1 MSAIKIKD
9 IIARSIAIP
18 IRGKLLRVAGE
29 HPGRN
34 VFTLVEIITD
44 EGIVGYGETG
54 GGGFSLA
61 PFIEKLKRQ
70 LIGED
75 PFNIRRLKWKIAS
88 PITATYYNQL
98 LPQIWF
104 PIESALLDIKGKAL
118 GISVSNLIGGQIRD
132 SIEVSAYIFPTEDT
146 ETVDD
151 LVKSAEAIVRKYGF
165 KSIKLKAGVFNPEHE
180 VDVIKALAD
189 KFPHARFRI
198 DPNGGWNLSQAVNVA
213 KSLKGI
219 KIEYFEDP
227 VWTME
232 GLRAF
237 KQATGYT
244 VATNTVATRFED
256 IPNVFLRN
264 AVDVILGDPHWWY
277 GIYGYLELSATLWSL
292 GLELGM
298 HSPSET
304 GIALSAMIHAAS
316 TSQNLGYAIDTHY
329 IYLEDDIIKRQF
341 YIENGK
347 IQVPKEAGLGIE
359 IDESKV
365 QKYEEMY
372 NDTGD
377 YIYHGDKDI
386 TTIPKLKFRSCKCH
400 ID

>member
-1 MSAIKIKD
+1 MIKIRIKD
-9 IIARSIAIP
+9 IKVRSIAVP

-44 EGIVGYGETG
+44 EGVTGYGETG

-61 PFIEKLKRQ
+61 PLIEKLKDQ

-75 PFNIRRLKWKIAS
+75 AFNIRKLKWKVAS

-104 PIESALLDIKGKAL
+104 PIETALLDIKGKAL
-118 GISVSNLIGGQIRD
+118 GVSISNLLGGLLKD

-146 ETVDD
+146 ETVED
-151 LVKSAEAIVRKYGF
+151 LVTNAEMIVRRYGF
-165 KSIKLKAGVFNPEHE
+165 TSIKLKAGVFKPEHE
-180 VDVIKALAD
+180 IDVVKALAE
-189 KFPHARFRI
+189 KFPQAVFRI
-198 DPNGGWNLSQAVNVA
+198 DPNGGWNLSQAINVA
-213 KSLKGI
+213 KSLNGI
-219 KIEYFEDP
+219 RIEYFEDP

-256 IPNVFLRN
+256 VPNVFLRN

-304 GIALSAMIHAAS
+304 GIALAAMLHSAAVI
-316 TSQNLGYAIDTHY
+316 QNLGYAIDTHY
-329 IYLEDDIIKRQF
+329 IYLEDDIIKRPF
-341 YIENGK
+341 NIENGRVK
-347 IQVPKEAGLGIE
+347 VPTEPGLGVE
-359 IDESKV
+359 IAESKV
-365 QKYEEMY
+365 EKYENFYRE
-372 NDTGD
+372 TGD
-377 YIYHGDKDI
+377 YPYQGQKDI
-386 TTIPKLKFRSCKCH
+386 VTIPKLKFRNCKCH
-400 ID
+400 V

>member
-1 MSAIKIKD
+1 MVKIRIKD
-9 IIARSIAIP
+9 VKVKSIAVP

-44 EGIVGYGETG
+44 EGVTGYGETG

-61 PFIEKLKRQ
+61 PLIEKLKDQ

-75 PFNIRRLKWKIAS
+75 AFNIRKLKWKIAS

-104 PIESALLDIKGKAL
+104 PIETALLDIKGKAL
-118 GISVSNLIGGQIRD
+118 GVSISNLLGGQLKD
-132 SIEVSAYIFPTEDT
+132 SIEVSAYIFPTKDT
-146 ETVDD
+146 ETVED
-151 LVKSAEAIVRKYGF
+151 LVTNAEMIVRRYGF
-165 KSIKLKAGVFNPEHE
+165 TSIKLKTGVFKPEHE
-180 VDVIKALAD
+180 IDVVKALAE

-198 DPNGGWNLSQAVNVA
+198 DPNGAWNLSQAINAA
-213 KSLKGI
+213 KSLNGI
-219 KIEYFEDP
+219 RIEYFEDP

-256 IPNVFLRN
+256 VPNVFLRG

-304 GIALSAMIHAAS
+304 GIALAAMLHSAAV
-316 TSQNLGYAIDTHY
+316 TQNLGYAIDTHY
-329 IYLEDDIIKRQF
+329 IYLEDDIIKRPLN
-341 YIENGK
+341 IENGK
-347 IQVPKEAGLGIE
+347 IKVPIEPGLGVE
-359 IDESKV
+359 IDES
-365 QKYEEMY
+365 QIEKYENFYRE
-372 NDTGD
+372 TGD
-377 YIYHGDKDI
+377 YPYQGQKDI
-386 TTIPKLKFRSCKCH
+386 VTIPKLKFRNCKCH
-400 ID
+400 V

>member
-1 MSAIKIKD
+1 M
-9 IIARSIAIP
+9 
-18 IRGKLLRVAGE
+18 LRVAGE

-44 EGIVGYGETG
+44 EGVTGYGETG

-61 PFIEKLKRQ
+61 PLIEKLKDQ

-75 PFNIRRLKWKIAS
+75 AFNIRKLKWKVAS

-104 PIESALLDIKGKAL
+104 PIETALLDIKGKAL
-118 GISVSNLIGGQIRD
+118 GVSISNLLGGLLKD
-132 SIEVSAYIFPTEDT
+132 SIEISAYIFPTEDT
-146 ETVDD
+146 ETVED
-151 LVKSAEAIVRKYGF
+151 LVTNAEMIVRRYGF
-165 KSIKLKAGVFNPEHE
+165 TSIKLKAGVFKPEHE
-180 VDVIKALAD
+180 IDVVKALAE
-189 KFPHARFRI
+189 KFPQAVFRI
-198 DPNGGWNLSQAVNVA
+198 DPNGGWNLSQAINVA
-213 KSLKGI
+213 KSLNGI
-219 KIEYFEDP
+219 RIEYFEDP

-256 IPNVFLRN
+256 VPNVFLRN

-304 GIALSAMIHAAS
+304 GIALAAMLHSAAV
-316 TSQNLGYAIDTHY
+316 TQNLGYAIDTHY
-329 IYLEDDIIKRQF
+329 IYLEDDIIKRPF
-341 YIENGK
+341 NIENGRVK
-347 IQVPKEAGLGIE
+347 VPTEPGLGVE
-359 IDESKV
+359 IAESKV
-365 QKYEEMY
+365 EKYENFYRE
-372 NDTGD
+372 TGD
-377 YIYHGDKDI
+377 YPYQGQKDI
-386 TTIPKLKFRSCKCH
+386 VTIPKLKFRNCKCH
-400 ID
+400 V

>member
-1 MSAIKIKD
+1 MIKIRIKD
-9 IIARSIAIP
+9 IKVRSIAVP

-44 EGIVGYGETG
+44 EGVTGYGETG

-61 PFIEKLKRQ
+61 PLIEKLKDQ

-75 PFNIRRLKWKIAS
+75 AFNIRKLKWKVAS

-104 PIESALLDIKGKAL
+104 PIETALLDIKGKAL
-118 GISVSNLIGGQIRD
+118 GVSISNLLGGLLKD

-146 ETVDD
+146 ETVED
-151 LVKSAEAIVRKYGF
+151 LVTNAEMIVRRYGF
-165 KSIKLKAGVFNPEHE
+165 TSIKLKAGVFKPEHE
-180 VDVIKALAD
+180 IDVVKALAE
-189 KFPHARFRI
+189 KFPQAVFRI
-198 DPNGGWNLSQAVNVA
+198 DPNGGWNLSQAINVA
-213 KSLKGI
+213 KSLNGI
-219 KIEYFEDP
+219 RIEYFEDP

-256 IPNVFLRN
+256 VPNVFLRN

-304 GIALSAMIHAAS
+304 GIALAAMLHSAAV
-316 TSQNLGYAIDTHY
+316 TQNLGYAIDTHY
-329 IYLEDDIIKRQF
+329 IYLEDDIIKRPF
-341 YIENGK
+341 NIENGRVK
-347 IQVPKEAGLGIE
+347 VPTEPGLGVE
-359 IDESKV
+359 IAESKV
-365 QKYEEMY
+365 EKYENFYRE
-372 NDTGD
+372 TGD
-377 YIYHGDKDI
+377 YPYQGQKDI
-386 TTIPKLKFRSCKCH
+386 VTIPKLKFRNCKCH
-400 ID
+400 V

>member
-1 MSAIKIKD
+1 MIKIRIKD
-9 IIARSIAIP
+9 IKVRSIAVP

-44 EGIVGYGETG
+44 EGVTGYGETG

-61 PFIEKLKRQ
+61 PLIEKLKDQ

-75 PFNIRRLKWKIAS
+75 AFNIRKLKWKVAS

-104 PIESALLDIKGKAL
+104 PIETALLDIKGKAL
-118 GISVSNLIGGQIRD
+118 GVSISNLLGGLLKD

-146 ETVDD
+146 ETVED
-151 LVKSAEAIVRKYGF
+151 LVTNAEMIVRRYGF
-165 KSIKLKAGVFNPEHE
+165 TSIKLKAGVFKPEHE
-180 VDVIKALAD
+180 IDVVKALAE
-189 KFPHARFRI
+189 KFPQAVFRI
-198 DPNGGWNLSQAVNVA
+198 DPNGGWNLSQAINVA
-213 KSLKGI
+213 KSLNGI
-219 KIEYFEDP
+219 RIEYFEDP

-256 IPNVFLRN
+256 VPNVFLRN

-304 GIALSAMIHAAS
+304 GIALAAMLHSAAV
-316 TSQNLGYAIDTHY
+316 TQNLGYAIDTHY
-329 IYLEDDIIKRQF
+329 IYLEDDIIKRPF
-341 YIENGK
+341 NVENGRIK
-347 IQVPKEAGLGIE
+347 VPTEPGLGVE
-359 IDESKV
+359 IAESKV
-365 QKYEEMY
+365 EKYENFYRE
-372 NDTGD
+372 TGD
-377 YIYHGDKDI
+377 YPYQGQKDI
-386 TTIPKLKFRSCKCH
+386 VTIPKLKFRNCKCH
-400 ID
+400 V

>member
-1 MSAIKIKD
+1 MVKIRIKD
-9 IIARSIAIP
+9 VKVKSIAVP

-44 EGIVGYGETG
+44 EGVTGYGETG

-61 PFIEKLKRQ
+61 PLIEKLKDQ

-75 PFNIRRLKWKIAS
+75 AFNIRKLKWKIAS

-104 PIESALLDIKGKAL
+104 PIETALLDIKGKAL
-118 GISVSNLIGGQIRD
+118 GVSISNLLGGQLKD
-132 SIEVSAYIFPTEDT
+132 SIEVSAYIFPTKDT
-146 ETVDD
+146 ETVED
-151 LVKSAEAIVRKYGF
+151 LVTNAEMIVRRYGF
-165 KSIKLKAGVFNPEHE
+165 TSIKLKTGVFKPEHE
-180 VDVIKALAD
+180 IDVVKALAE

-198 DPNGGWNLSQAVNVA
+198 DPNGAWNLSQAINAA
-213 KSLKGI
+213 KSLNGI
-219 KIEYFEDP
+219 RIEYFEDP

-232 GLRAF
+232 ELRAF

-256 IPNVFLRN
+256 VPNVFLRG

-304 GIALSAMIHAAS
+304 GIALAAMLHSAAV
-316 TSQNLGYAIDTHY
+316 TQNLGYAIDTHY
-329 IYLEDDIIKRQF
+329 IYLEDDIIKRPLN
-341 YIENGK
+341 IENGK
-347 IQVPKEAGLGIE
+347 IKVPIEPGLGVE
-359 IDESKV
+359 IDES
-365 QKYEEMY
+365 QIEKYENFYRE
-372 NDTGD
+372 TGD
-377 YIYHGDKDI
+377 YPYQGQKDI
-386 TTIPKLKFRSCKCH
+386 VTIPKLKFRNCKCH
-400 ID
+400 V

>member
-1 MSAIKIKD
+1 MIKIRIKD
-9 IIARSIAIP
+9 IKVRSIAVP

-44 EGIVGYGETG
+44 EGVTGYGETG

-61 PFIEKLKRQ
+61 PLIEKLKDQ

-75 PFNIRRLKWKIAS
+75 AFNIRKLKWKVAS

-104 PIESALLDIKGKAL
+104 PIETALLDIKGKAL
-118 GISVSNLIGGQIRD
+118 GVSISNLLGGLLKD
-132 SIEVSAYIFPTEDT
+132 SIEISAYIFPTEDT
-146 ETVDD
+146 ETVED
-151 LVKSAEAIVRKYGF
+151 LVTNAEMIVRRYGF
-165 KSIKLKAGVFNPEHE
+165 TSIKLKAGVFKPEHE
-180 VDVIKALAD
+180 IDVVKALAE
-189 KFPHARFRI
+189 KFPQAVFRI
-198 DPNGGWNLSQAVNVA
+198 DPNGGWNLSQAINVA
-213 KSLKGI
+213 KSLNGI
-219 KIEYFEDP
+219 RIEYFEDP

-256 IPNVFLRN
+256 VPNVFLRN

-304 GIALSAMIHAAS
+304 GIALAAMLHSAAV
-316 TSQNLGYAIDTHY
+316 TQNLGYAIDTHY
-329 IYLEDDIIKRQF
+329 IYLEDDIIKRPF
-341 YIENGK
+341 NIENGRVK
-347 IQVPKEAGLGIE
+347 VPTEPGLGVE
-359 IDESKV
+359 IAESKV
-365 QKYEEMY
+365 EKYENFYRE
-372 NDTGD
+372 TGD
-377 YIYHGDKDI
+377 YPYQGQKDI
-386 TTIPKLKFRSCKCH
+386 VTIPKLKFRNCKCH
-400 ID
+400 V

>member
-1 MSAIKIKD
+1 MVKIRIKD
-9 IIARSIAIP
+9 VKVKSIAVP

-44 EGIVGYGETG
+44 EGVTGYGETG

-61 PFIEKLKRQ
+61 PLIEKLKDQ

-75 PFNIRRLKWKIAS
+75 AFNIRKLKWKTAS

-104 PIESALLDIKGKAL
+104 PIETALLDIKGKAL
-118 GISVSNLIGGQIRD
+118 GVSISNLLGGQLKD
-132 SIEVSAYIFPTEDT
+132 SIEVSAYIFPTKDT
-146 ETVDD
+146 ETVED
-151 LVKSAEAIVRKYGF
+151 LVTNAEMIVRRYGF
-165 KSIKLKAGVFNPEHE
+165 TSIKLKTGVFKPEHE
-180 VDVIKALAD
+180 IDVVKALAE

-198 DPNGGWNLSQAVNVA
+198 DPNGAWNLSHAINVA
-213 KSLKGI
+213 KSLNGI
-219 KIEYFEDP
+219 RIEYFEDP

-256 IPNVFLRN
+256 VPNVFLRG

-304 GIALSAMIHAAS
+304 GIALAATLHSAVTH
-316 TSQNLGYAIDTHY
+316 NLGYTTDTHY
-329 IYLEDDIIKRQF
+329 IYLEDDIIKRPSNV
-341 YIENGK
+341 ENGRIK
-347 IQVPKEAGLGIE
+347 VPTERGLGVE
-359 IDESKV
+359 IDESQV
-365 QKYEEMY
+365 EKYENFYRE
-372 NDTGD
+372 TGD
-377 YIYHGDKDI
+377 YPYQGQKDI
-386 TTIPKLKFRSCKCH
+386 VTLPKLKFRNCKFH
-400 ID
+400 V

>member
-1 MSAIKIKD
+1 MVKIRIKD
-9 IIARSIAIP
+9 VKVKSIAVP

-44 EGIVGYGETG
+44 EGVTGYGETG

-61 PFIEKLKRQ
+61 PLIEKLKDQ

-75 PFNIRRLKWKIAS
+75 AFNIRKLKWKTAS

-104 PIESALLDIKGKAL
+104 PIETALLDIKGKAL
-118 GISVSNLIGGQIRD
+118 GVSISNLLGGQLKD
-132 SIEVSAYIFPTEDT
+132 SIEVSAYIFPTKDT
-146 ETVDD
+146 ETVED
-151 LVKSAEAIVRKYGF
+151 LVTNAEMIVRRYGF
-165 KSIKLKAGVFNPEHE
+165 TSIKLKTGVFKPEHE
-180 VDVIKALAD
+180 IDVVKALAE

-198 DPNGGWNLSQAVNVA
+198 DPNGAWNLSQAINAA
-213 KSLKGI
+213 KSLNGI
-219 KIEYFEDP
+219 RIEYFEDP

-256 IPNVFLRN
+256 VPNVFLRG

-304 GIALSAMIHAAS
+304 GIALAAMLHSAAV
-316 TSQNLGYAIDTHY
+316 TQNLGYAIDTHY
-329 IYLEDDIIKRQF
+329 IYLEDDIIKKPLN
-341 YIENGK
+341 IENGK
-347 IQVPKEAGLGIE
+347 IKVPIEPGLGVE
-359 IDESKV
+359 IDES
-365 QKYEEMY
+365 QIEKYENFYRE
-372 NDTGD
+372 TGD
-377 YIYHGDKDI
+377 YPYQGQKDI
-386 TTIPKLKFRSCKCH
+386 VTIPKLKFRNCKCH
-400 ID
+400 V

>member
-1 MSAIKIKD
+1 MVKIRIKD
-9 IIARSIAIP
+9 VKVKSIAVP

-44 EGIVGYGETG
+44 EGVTGYGETG

-61 PFIEKLKRQ
+61 PLIEKLKDQ

-75 PFNIRRLKWKIAS
+75 AFNIRKLKWKIAS

-104 PIESALLDIKGKAL
+104 PIETALLDIKGKAL
-118 GISVSNLIGGQIRD
+118 GVSISNLLGGQLKD
-132 SIEVSAYIFPTEDT
+132 SIEVSAYIFPTKDT
-146 ETVDD
+146 ETVED
-151 LVKSAEAIVRKYGF
+151 LVTNAEMIVRRYGF
-165 KSIKLKAGVFNPEHE
+165 TSIKLKTGVFKPEHE
-180 VDVIKALAD
+180 IDVVKALAE

-198 DPNGGWNLSQAVNVA
+198 DPNGAWNLSQAINAA
-213 KSLKGI
+213 KSLNGI
-219 KIEYFEDP
+219 RIEYFEDP

-256 IPNVFLRN
+256 VPNVFLRG

-304 GIALSAMIHAAS
+304 GIALAAMLHSAAV
-316 TSQNLGYAIDTHY
+316 TQNLGYAIDTHY
-329 IYLEDDIIKRQF
+329 IYLEDDIIKKPLN
-341 YIENGK
+341 IENGK
-347 IQVPKEAGLGIE
+347 IKVPIEPGLGVE
-359 IDESKV
+359 IDES
-365 QKYEEMY
+365 QIEKYENFYRE
-372 NDTGD
+372 TGD
-377 YIYHGDKDI
+377 YPYQGQKDI
-386 TTIPKLKFRSCKCH
+386 VTIPKLKFRNCKCH
-400 ID
+400 V